1 MRRGP
6 FARSLP
12 RLRCHGRRSEKEGS
26 RQLARLSI
34 YHVDAKNLISIIV
47 TVTVAAPHS
56 PAAPSLPN
64 AKCRKA
70 DVLLMWE
77 CSVTALAVSPNVCKS
92 RHPPPALLV
101 RDPVDVD
108 IYATYFGREC
118 QAFSSVT
125 NCNSG
130 RDKSARCLHGMIVAL
145 FKSNAKTGGSIP
157 LSRRLPGFFETY
169 AVKLVLD
176 VKGPYGELNLGVH
189 GEHGEHTIFNRNYI
203 LTPFL
208 PRLNRVVSFH
218 FPRLSYLPSPR
229 SVAFWK

>member
-1 MRRGP
+1 MLATSILQRRERKRKRLKDKSGGEGGLLLRRRPAVGGPRCCSYVYKLVSDTLTVRKTPSEEDAGGGDEGEIPRGRRKVRWGIFREVIRPCREGETSQQSERWRRREGARGEEMRRGP

-12 RLRCHGRRSEKEGS
+12 RLRCHGSRSEKEGS

-77 CSVTALAVSPNVCKS
+77 CSVTAPAVSPNVCKS

-108 IYATYFGREC
+108 IYATYF
-118 QAFSSVT
+118 
-125 NCNSG
+125 
-130 RDKSARCLHGMIVAL
+130 
-145 FKSNAKTGGSIP
+145 
-157 LSRRLPGFFETY
+157 
-169 AVKLVLD
+169 
-176 VKGPYGELNLGVH
+176 VH
-189 GEHGEHTIFNRNYI
+189 AGHF
-203 LTPFL
+203 
-208 PRLNRVVSFH
+208 RV
-218 FPRLSYLPSPR
+218 
-229 SVAFWK
+229 